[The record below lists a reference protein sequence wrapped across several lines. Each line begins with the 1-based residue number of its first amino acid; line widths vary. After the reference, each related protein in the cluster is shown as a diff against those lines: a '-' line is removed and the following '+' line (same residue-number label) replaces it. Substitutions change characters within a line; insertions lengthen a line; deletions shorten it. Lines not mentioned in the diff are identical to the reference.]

1 MMTDTP
7 PHIEALQ
14 KHLVGQL
21 SGEERFGM
29 GLKMAE
35 DGWQL
40 MLAGI
45 RARHPDATEA
55 ELRLAVLQHLQRF
68 DEAYRFVRL

>member
-1 MMTDTP
+1 MNDTL

-14 KHLVGQL
+14 KHLISQL

-45 RARHPDATEA
+45 RARHPEATEA
-55 ELRLAVLQHLQRF
+55 EFRRAVLQHLQRF
-68 DEAYRFVRL
+68 DEAYRFVQL